1 MCVKSWETFK
11 MGMGNSGLSVLIS
24 LQTPEFL
31 VIMMKEPA
39 IFAALFM
46 EQFLYLSCRLLT
58 VYVHYSVNLI
68 LTDPG
73 VL

>member
-1 MCVKSWETFK
+1 MIV
-11 MGMGNSGLSVLIS
+11 
-24 LQTPEFL
+24 
-31 VIMMKEPA
+31 MKEPV
-39 IFAALFM
+39 IFAASFM

-68 LTDPG
+68 LTGPG